1 MASINSFLLDKV
13 AKERPPDPIQYVAD
27 YLHGMKPE
35 KDSPSP
41 KKSNI
46 SPPRS
51 PNKIASQ
58 KIELDTTNEDK
69 NTHQNG
75 ILEENGHHSRLDDF
89 KVKNFLEVVASSN
102 LFSIFYFQFFFS
114 LLYQIYDF

>member
-1 MASINSFLLDKV
+1 MARMTWTLYFVYYNLFALINFFLDKV

-51 PNKIASQ
+51 PNKITSQ
-58 KIELDTTNEDK
+58 KIEPDTTNEDK

-89 KVKNFLEVVASSN
+89 KVSTPV
-102 LFSIFYFQFFFS
+102 
-114 LLYQIYDF
+114 LYTVGL

>member
-1 MASINSFLLDKV
+1 
-13 AKERPPDPIQYVAD
+13 
-27 YLHGMKPE
+27 MKPE

-58 KIELDTTNEDK
+58 KIEPDTTNQDK

-102 LFSIFYFQFFFS
+102 LFSIFNFSFHFCTKFMISSMKWKNKVS
-114 LLYQIYDF
+114 LLSLFNETRFSHLSR